1 MKILYGVMGNT
12 YGHVMRTQA
21 IVERLMPE
29 HEFLFVGGGR
39 VPEALGRRG
48 WNVHEVPVLRTVHR
62 GGKVSVPAVMG
73 QIMGRLTETPRVVG
87 EITRLMDDF
96 QPDLAICD
104 REFFLPIACRRAG
117 LRCVSL
123 DHSHVLKA
131 CRYPVPTSERPSWS
145 LAMLND
151 YLLFDFTRH
160 HLIVSFFHPPLRRRQ
175 FADAA
180 TWTNCCRPVLRPA
193 VTQMTPSPGDH
204 VLVYQTSATFR
215 PLLEPLAQLDRP
227 VIVYGYGTETEHRR
241 GNLLF
246 KPYDDRQH
254 PRRPRR
260 VRLRGGKRRAQ
271 PHLRGAAFRQAGVLC
286 FPIAR
291 LFEQFINAW
300 HVRSLG
306 YGDFCTDPQPGSAVF
321 AAFERRLDEYRAAV
335 AAAGS
340 FDGTARVVARVREII
355 TGDGPKP
362 AATP

>member
-1 MKILYGVMGNT
+1 MAKILYGVMGNT

-39 VPEALGRRG
+39 VPEALGQRG

-62 GGKVSVPAVMG
+62 HGKVSVSAVVG
-73 QIMGRLTETPRVVG
+73 QIVGRLTETPRVVG
-87 EITRLMDDF
+87 ELTRVMDDF

-131 CRYPVPTSERPSWS
+131 CRYPVPFSERLSWG

-160 HLIVSFFHPPLRRRQ
+160 HLIVSFFHPPLRQRQ
-175 FADAA
+175 RGRGDVDELLP
-180 TWTNCCRPVLRPA
+180 PVLRPA
-193 VTQMTPSPGDH
+193 VTQMSPSAGEH
-204 VLVYQTSATFR
+204 VLVYQTSKTFK
-215 PLLEPLAQLDRP
+215 PLLEPLAQLNRP

-246 KPYDDRQH
+246 KPYDDRQILADLAGCAYA
-254 PRRPRR
+254 
-260 VRLRGGKRRAQ
+260 VVNGGHNLICEALHFGK
-271 PHLRGAAFRQAGVLC
+271 PVLC

-300 HVRSLG
+300 HVRALG
-306 YGDFCTDPQPGSAVF
+306 YGDFCTDPQPGLAVF
-321 AAFERRLDEYRAAV
+321 TAFERQLAAYQATV
-335 AAAGS
+335 AAAGG

-355 TGDGPKP
+355 VGAGRPEF
-362 AATP
+362 